1 MKLRLWPRALFARLV
16 LVLIGTLL
24 GTILF
29 SLYLLSHERFELMKQ
44 VNGFTFMR
52 EIADSV
58 QLLDQL
64 SPNQRQHLLLV
75 LERPYRSI
83 ALRTGS
89 YIPTSSHTEAT
100 GMHPSTLNAT
110 LANQLD
116 AGRRFWIHTESDLY
130 EVLLDVTVALNDGG
144 YVSFSH
150 RIPLELVGW
159 PRRVLSMLG
168 ILVLS
173 VVVFSLLAVHSLTR
187 PLTTLSR
194 AATRLGRDLNQP
206 PLPERG
212 ALEVVHATHA
222 FNRMQHELQ
231 KSIRERTRILAAISH
246 DLKTPITRLRLRSES
261 IADPELR
268 QRTQHDLEEIESMIL
283 ATIDFMHSAQDNE
296 TPRLIHLPALLDTL
310 CAEAEELGHSVSLEQ
325 CEVAQ
330 ILARPLAIKRCL
342 GNLIDNAARYGGQ
355 ARLFAT
361 HNAEEIHITV
371 SDDGPGLPESELQNV
386 FEPFYRLEPSRNRR
400 TGGSGL
406 GLGIARNIA
415 CDHGGEVR
423 LHNRPGG
430 GLDACL
436 CLPAVAALLQ

>member
-1 MKLRLWPRALFARLV
+1 MNLRLWPQALFARLV
-16 LVLIGTLL
+16 MVLIGTLL
-24 GTILF
+24 GAILL
-29 SLYLLSHERFELMKQ
+29 SLYLLSHERFELMQQ

-52 EIADSV
+52 EIAQSV
-58 QLLDQL
+58 QLLDEL
-64 SPNQRQHLLLV
+64 SPSQRQRLLAV
-75 LERPYRSI
+75 LERPYRNI
-83 ALRTGS
+83 ALRPGS
-89 YIPTSSHTEAT
+89 YIPSSSHTEAA
-100 GMHPSTLNAT
+100 GMHPNTLNTT
-110 LANQLD
+110 LADYLD
-116 AGRRFWIHTESDLY
+116 DGRRFWINTESNLY
-130 EVLLDVTVALNDGG
+130 EALLDVTVALNDGG

-150 RIPLELVGW
+150 RIPRELVGW
-159 PRRVLSMLG
+159 PRRILSMLV

-212 ALEVVHATHA
+212 ALEVVHATRA

-231 KSIRERTRILAAISH
+231 KSINERTRILAAISH

-268 QRTQHDLEEIESMIL
+268 QRTQYDLQEIESMIL
-283 ATIDFMHSAQDNE
+283 ATIDFMHSAQDSE
-296 TPRLIHLPALLDTL
+296 TPRPIHLPALLDTL
-310 CAEAEELGHSVSLEQ
+310 CAEAEEVGHNVSLEQ
-325 CEVAQ
+325 CEVEQ
-330 ILARPLAIKRCL
+330 ILARPMAIKRCL
-342 GNLIDNAARYGGQ
+342 GNLLDNALRYGGH
-355 ARLFAT
+355 ARLFAI
-361 HNAEEIHITV
+361 HSAEAICITV

-386 FEPFYRLEPSRNRR
+386 FEPFYRLEPSRNRH

-415 CDHGGEVR
+415 RDHGGEVS

-430 GLDACL
+430 GLNACL
-436 CLPAVAALLQ
+436 SLPAAAT